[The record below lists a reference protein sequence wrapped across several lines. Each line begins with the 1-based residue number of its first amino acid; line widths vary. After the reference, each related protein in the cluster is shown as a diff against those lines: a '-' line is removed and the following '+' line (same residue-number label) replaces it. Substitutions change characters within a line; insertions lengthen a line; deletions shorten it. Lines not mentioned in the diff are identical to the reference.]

1 MHVSYVMHSK
11 VCHVFTRDRGDGIKT
26 NQRVLKVREAILLT
40 ERAESDLSAAEAY
53 DLTKAGSVY

>member
-1 MHVSYVMHSK
+1 MHSK
-11 VCHVFTRDRGDGIKT
+11 VCHVFTCDRDDGIKA

-40 ERAESDLSAAEAY
+40 EREESDLSAAEAY